1 MAESVKSQAPLR
13 DSCNLSKFAAM
24 VAFRSFASLALPLS
38 LSACM
43 IPTGPV
49 EVTRFNR
56 ADQGVVYGKG
66 SFSVAPGDAAAGDSL
81 KLSPYLAAVQREMA
95 RVGYTQALD
104 QGDVVAEV
112 LVERLEFSA
121 NSRSPVSVGV
131 GGSTG
136 SYGSGVGVGVGVN
149 LNALGDKRGIE
160 TTLNVRILR
169 RTDNL
174 VIWEGK
180 ASQRGGANSPA
191 AQPGIAASKLAET
204 LFKDFPGKNG
214 ETVTAP

>member
-1 MAESVKSQAPLR
+1 
-13 DSCNLSKFAAM
+13 M
-24 VAFRSFASLALPLS
+24 VALRKLLFLALPLA

-56 ADQGVVYGKG
+56 AAEGIVYGKG
-66 SFSVAPGDAAAGDSL
+66 SFSVTPGDAAAGDTL

-104 QGDVVAEV
+104 QGDVIAEV
-112 LVERLEFSA
+112 SVERAEFRSDG
-121 NSRSPVSVGV
+121 RSPVSVGV

-136 SYGSGVGVGVGVN
+136 SYRSGVGVGVGVN
-149 LNALGDKRGIE
+149 LGSLGDRRGVE

-169 RTDNL
+169 CSDNL

-180 ASQRGGANSPA
+180 AVQRGGANSPS
-191 AQPGIAASKLAET
+191 AQPGIAASKLAEA
-204 LFKDFPGKNG
+204 LFKEFPGANG
-214 ETVTAP
+214 ETVTVP

>member
-1 MAESVKSQAPLR
+1 
-13 DSCNLSKFAAM
+13 
-24 VAFRSFASLALPLS
+24 
-38 LSACM
+38 M

-56 ADQGVVYGKG
+56 AAEGVVYGQG
-66 SFSVAPGDAAAGDSL
+66 SFSVTPGDAAAGDSL

-104 QGDVVAEV
+104 QGDVIAEV
-112 LVERLEFSA
+112 SVERREFRSDG
-121 NSRSPVSVGV
+121 RSPVSVGF

-136 SYGSGVGVGVGVN
+136 SYRSGVGVGVGVN
-149 LNALGDKRGIE
+149 LGSLGNGRGVE

-169 RTDNL
+169 RGDNL

-180 ASQRGGANSPA
+180 AVQQGAANSPS
-191 AQPGIAASKLAET
+191 AQPGIAASKLAEA
-204 LFKDFPGKNG
+204 LFKDFPGQNG
-214 ETVTAP
+214 ETVTIP